1 MSVTEKK
8 NNGGFS
14 LVELIVVIAISVVL
28 IGAATISIRSV
39 MGVEVKQCARN
50 IESIINKTRVTT
62 MGKDSA
68 VLEIY
73 KDASDGAYYYKTTI
87 NGTVSAPSKVGKS
100 RIDVYYSMKDDYSD
114 KTQLN
119 SSDKIMLHDEAP
131 GRQAVDAAP
140 GQGHDG
146 YHRLLRRGTLS
157 RRHEVLAETARGDR
171 PQVDRRE
178 DGRGDGLPE
187 PRFVQ
192 VDGRCPYRCVDR
204 GYH

>member
-1 MSVTEKK
+1 MTNFDDIYKGGIQYVCKRKK

-87 NGTVSAPSKVGKS
+87 MVQYLLQAKS
-100 RIDVYYSMKDDYSD
+100 ER
-114 KTQLN
+114 
-119 SSDKIMLHDEAP
+119 A
-131 GRQAVDAAP
+131 
-140 GQGHDG
+140 
-146 YHRLLRRGTLS
+146 
-157 RRHEVLAETARGDR
+157 
-171 PQVDRRE
+171 
-178 DGRGDGLPE
+178 GLMYIIP
-187 PRFVQ
+187 
-192 VDGRCPYRCVDR
+192 
-204 GYH
+204 

>member
-87 NGTVSAPSKVGKS
+87 NGTVSAPSKIGKS
-100 RIDVYYSMKDDYSD
+100 RRRVHRAAALRGPHRV
-114 KTQLN
+114 QL
-119 SSDKIMLHDEAP
+119 AP
-131 GRQAVDAAP
+131 AAGKVRP
-140 GQGHDG
+140 GGKGSGQERWPAGEPGVFHAG
-146 YHRLLRRGTLS
+146 GP
-157 RRHEVLAETARGDR
+157 RHL
-171 PQVDRRE
+171 
-178 DGRGDGLPE
+178 
-187 PRFVQ
+187 
-192 VDGRCPYRCVDR
+192 
-204 GYH
+204 

>member
-87 NGTVSAPSKVGKS
+87 NGTVSAPSKIGKS

-119 SSDKIMLHDEAP
+119 GSDSIVLQFDRSSGAQKLMPITSTAAVSGFKKTAP
-131 GRQAVDAAP
+131 
-140 GQGHDG
+140 
-146 YHRLLRRGTLS
+146 RRLS
-157 RRHEVLAETARGDR
+157 RYTRRPARWY
-171 PQVDRRE
+171 VSNYI
-178 DGRGDGLPE
+178 
-187 PRFVQ
+187 V
-192 VDGRCPYRCVDR
+192 
-204 GYH
+204 

>member
-1 MSVTEKK
+1 MSVKEKK

-87 NGTVSAPSKVGKS
+87 NGTVSAPSKIGKS

-114 KTQLN
+114 KTQLK
-119 SSDKIMLHDEAP
+119 SLMPMVSTA
-131 GRQAVDAAP
+131 AVSGFKKTA
-140 GQGHDG
+140 QK
-146 YHRLLRRGTLS
+146 RLS
-157 RRHEVLAETARGDR
+157 RYTRR
-171 PQVDRRE
+171 PVRWYVSN
-178 DGRGDGLPE
+178 LHSLMMNIL
-187 PRFVQ
+187 F
-192 VDGRCPYRCVDR
+192 
-204 GYH
+204 

>member
-119 SSDKIMLHDEAP
+119 SSDKIVFCRLQSDCG
-131 GRQAVDAAP
+131 GRYLMMIFLMSNSFSSISLWWSA
-140 GQGHDG
+140 
-146 YHRLLRRGTLS
+146 
-157 RRHEVLAETARGDR
+157 
-171 PQVDRRE
+171 
-178 DGRGDGLPE
+178 
-187 PRFVQ
+187 
-192 VDGRCPYRCVDR
+192 
-204 GYH
+204 

>member
-87 NGTVSAPSKVGKS
+87 NGTVFKALLLEKVSDADDALHLYDVFMDGANYLGNVSSFSNKKEADTK
-100 RIDVYYSMKDDYSD
+100 IDY
-114 KTQLN
+114 
-119 SSDKIMLHDEAP
+119 A
-131 GRQAVDAAP
+131 
-140 GQGHDG
+140 
-146 YHRLLRRGTLS
+146 TLITYQNWTK
-157 RRHEVLAETARGDR
+157 E
-171 PQVDRRE
+171 
-178 DGRGDGLPE
+178 
-187 PRFVQ
+187 
-192 VDGRCPYRCVDR
+192 
-204 GYH
+204 